1 MRGWCG
7 WQWALGD
14 GQEHKSGVAGLAGT
28 GWGLL
33 VLQAGRVGGPA
44 GGTGENLWLHS
55 AQCWSPLRPHGVTF
69 LHVPS
74 DEMNVNLELILSVF
88 GSLNT
93 PGFLSCAN
101 L

>member
-1 MRGWCG
+1 M
-7 WQWALGD
+7 
-14 GQEHKSGVAGLAGT
+14 AGLAGT

-55 AQCWSPLRPHGVTF
+55 AQCWFPLRPHGVTF